1 MYQKWLQAFHT
12 VAVAGGFTAAARTL
26 NVGQPTVSTH
36 VKTLEDYFG
45 VELFFRR
52 GRSVELTPVGRALLT
67 ITRGLYGHEEEA
79 VALLQAARTLHA
91 GRLNVGAIGPYDVM
105 ELLEAFRNRH
115 PKLDLSVTLD
125 SSEKVLDRLDRFES
139 DVVVLPR
146 APADKRF
153 YNLFYNRHPILM
165 TVPITHRL
173 AKRKRIRIEDLE
185 GEEMVLR
192 TPDST
197 TRQAFDAALAAAGI
211 KVRPVMEINHREAVR
226 EAVIRGL
233 GVGVVSQ
240 AEFAPHPRLK
250 PLAVV
255 NADMFVHAYVVCL
268 AERRER
274 PLIDAFFKVA
284 SQAIEARGK
293 KG

>member
-12 VAVAGGFTAAARTL
+12 VAVAGGFTAAAKAL
-26 NVGQPTVSTH
+26 NVGQPTISTH

-52 GRSVELTPVGRALLT
+52 GRSVELTPVGRTLLT

-79 VALLQAARTLHA
+79 VALLQAARTLRA
-91 GRLNVGAIGPYDVM
+91 GQLNVGAIGPYDVM
-105 ELLEAFRNRH
+105 ELLEAFRDRH
-115 PKLDLSVTLD
+115 PKLALSVNLG
-125 SSEKVLDRLDRFES
+125 SSEYVLDRLDRFEN

-146 APADKRF
+146 APVDKRF
-153 YNLFYNRHPILM
+153 YSLFYNRHSILV
-165 TVPITHRL
+165 TVHVNHRL

-192 TPDST
+192 TLDST
-197 TRQAFDAALAAAGI
+197 TRQAFDAALVRAGVT
-211 KVRPVMEINHREAVR
+211 VRPVMEINHREAVR
-226 EAVIRGL
+226 EAVSRGL
-233 GVGVVSQ
+233 GTGVVSEP
-240 AEFAPHPRLK
+240 EFAPHPRLK
-250 PLAVV
+250 PLVV
-255 NADMFVHAYVVCL
+255 ENADMHTEAYVVCL

-284 SQAIEARGK
+284 SQLIEARDK
-293 KG
+293 SR